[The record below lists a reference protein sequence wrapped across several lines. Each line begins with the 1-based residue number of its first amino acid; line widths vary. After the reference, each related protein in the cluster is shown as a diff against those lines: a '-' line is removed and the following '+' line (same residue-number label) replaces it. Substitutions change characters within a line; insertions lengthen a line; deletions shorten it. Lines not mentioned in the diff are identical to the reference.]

1 MIPKGKDLQTYY
13 IAVLM
18 PNSGRGAN
26 HVRYYK
32 ASNDLKRLFYIEQD
46 INPKG
51 WKQAFLE
58 SLIVVPKKKYHY
70 PLDLDDDVIMASVAK
85 VIGVTSSRPKFV
97 IGVSKAQFVLAK
109 DWTAKTIPPNYLAFI
124 KHDYNTATK
133 EKLQQ
138 DWDFWRHAENR
149 NFIPID
155 SKNNL
160 SLRHVL
166 INLQTLV

>member
-32 ASNDLKRLFYIEQD
+32 ASNDLKRLFYIEQK

-58 SLIVVPKKKYHY
+58 SLIVVPKKMYHY
-70 PLDLDDDVIMASVAK
+70 PLELDDNVIMASVAK
-85 VIGVTSSRPKFV
+85 VIGVTSTRPKFL

-109 DWTAKTIPPNYLAFI
+109 DWTAATIPPNYLVFI
-124 KHDYNTATK
+124 KHDNNTATK

-138 DWDFWRHAENR
+138 DWEFWRQAENR
-149 NFIPID
+149 KFAAI
-155 SKNNL
+155 L
-160 SLRHVL
+160 SQA
-166 INLQTLV
+166 IQTTI